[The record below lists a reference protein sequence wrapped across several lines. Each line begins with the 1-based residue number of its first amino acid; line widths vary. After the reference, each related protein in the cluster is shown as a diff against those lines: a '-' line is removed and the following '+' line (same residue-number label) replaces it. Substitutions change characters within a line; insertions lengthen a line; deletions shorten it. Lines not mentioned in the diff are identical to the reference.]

1 MSRRITLKFTSG
13 ALLLYNYNIYMN
25 AILNKLIDW
34 SRAING
40 QVDKFL
46 TGTQNTDVWFIG
58 GFVLTGLILAM
69 IFKRRRMVMF
79 ALAIYVVTALYQAL
93 PFDWG
98 LKFGNNVWIFLA
110 AVIAVF
116 VILKISFS
124 GSFQGADYTGR
135 IKSFLFS
142 FIVVGFLISRALNFV
157 TNADILNNIEL
168 VNRLFSGD
176 TSRAIWA
183 VLPLIGFLIL
193 K

>member
-13 ALLLYNYNIYMN
+13 ALLVYNYSISMSS
-25 AILNKLIDW
+25 ILNKLIDW
-34 SRAING
+34 SRAINS
-40 QVDKFL
+40 QADKFL

-58 GFVLTGLILAM
+58 GFILAGIFLAM

-98 LKFGNNVWIFLA
+98 LRFGNNVWIFLA
-110 AVIAVF
+110 AVIGVF

-142 FIVVGFLISRALNFV
+142 FIVVGFLISSALNFV

-183 VLPLIGFLIL
+183 VLPLIGFLFL
-193 K
+193 R

>member
-1 MSRRITLKFTSG
+1 M
-13 ALLLYNYNIYMN
+13 YNVSMN

-34 SRAING
+34 SKVINA

-46 TGTQNTDVWFIG
+46 TGTQNTEVWFIG
-58 GFVLTGLILAM
+58 GFILAGLVLALA
-69 IFKRRRMVMF
+69 FKRRRMVMF
-79 ALAIYVVTALYQAL
+79 ALAVYVVTALYQAL

-110 AVIAVF
+110 AVIGVF
-116 VILKISFS
+116 IILKISFS

-142 FIVVGFLISRALNFV
+142 FIVVGFLISSALNFV

-176 TSRAIWA
+176 ISRGIWA
-183 VLPLIGFLIL
+183 LLPLVGFLFL
-193 K
+193 R